1 MRASLSLVETIPPQP
16 RDAHPTPFVR
26 HLTNTVVEKF
36 ACPTDKKNVVVWDDE
51 VKGFGVRVNNAG
63 DVRTY
68 LFLYRVKGTRQERQ
82 IKIGRHNDPWRVDQA
97 RAKALALKVEMLDGV
112 DPVVEARKKVEAE
125 QVAAVRTE
133 AQSITLRQVMKHYV
147 QHRRTRHGALR
158 AASIRD
164 IERHVNVNLGDWA
177 DEPVAGIKRDACI
190 ERFDMISENSPS
202 QSAQCF
208 ANLRAL
214 LNHARDMYET
224 DDGEYPL
231 LAVNPVQRMFKK
243 RKPRPELPR
252 DTRIP
257 LERVRA
263 VWAMLQARRAA
274 ARTVDDRT
282 SVDWVCFMLLTGTR
296 RTESGS
302 LLWSNV
308 DFEAGT
314 FHLPGD
320 VVKNHNGI
328 TLPMSATLHALLKAR
343 QDLPEPDE
351 KVSKRRRAERPSEY
365 VLPSWGKLGYITDAD
380 ATMQAVSEAAGTRV
394 TIHDLRRTFVDVCA
408 QVGVSADRE
417 RLLIN
422 HISGDVHARH
432 YANSKQAL
440 TADVEAIAAWITA
453 RA

>member
-1 MRASLSLVETIPPQP
+1 MEP
-16 RDAHPTPFVR
+16 RDNVKR
-26 HLTNTVVEKF
+26 LTNTLVE
-36 ACPTDKKNVVVWDDE
+36 AATCPPGRPNVIVWDDK
-51 VKGFGVRVNNAG
+51 VKGLGVRVNAAG
-63 DVRTY
+63 TVRTY
-68 LFLYRVKGTRQERQ
+68 LLQYRVKGTRQERQ
-82 IKIGRHNDPWRVDQA
+82 IKIGRHNDPWRIDQA
-97 RAKALALKVEMLDGV
+97 RAKAMALKVEMLDGV
-112 DPVVEARKKVEAE
+112 DPVVRDQQKVEADKA
-125 QVAAVRTE
+125 AAVLTE
-133 AQSITLRQVMKHYV
+133 AQTITLRQVMEHYV

-164 IERHVNVNLGDWA
+164 IERHVTVNFADWA

-190 ERFDMISENSPS
+190 ERFDAISENSSS
-202 QSAQCF
+202 QAAQAF

-214 LNHARDMYET
+214 LNHARDMFET

-243 RKPRPELPR
+243 RKPKPEKAR

-257 LERVRA
+257 LDRVRA
-263 VWAMLQARRAA
+263 VWAMLDKRRSA

-282 SVDWVCFMLLTGTR
+282 SADWVSFMLLTGTR

-302 LLWSNV
+302 LLWSNI
-308 DFEAGT
+308 DFDAGT

-328 TLPMSATLHALLKAR
+328 TLPLSTPLRALLKAR
-343 QDLPEPDE
+343 QELPEPSE
-351 KVSKRRRAERPSEY
+351 KVAERRRAQRSSEY
-365 VLPSWGKLGYITDAD
+365 VFPSWGRLGYITDAD
-380 ATMQAVSEAAGTRV
+380 ATMQAVSEVAGTRV

-417 RLLIN
+417 RLLTN

-440 TADVEAIAAWITA
+440 TADVEAIAKWVTA
-453 RA
+453 PAT

>member
-1 MRASLSLVETIPPQP
+1 MEL
-16 RDAHPTPFVR
+16 RDNVKR
-26 HLTNTVVEKF
+26 LTNTLVESA
-36 ACPTDKKNVVVWDDE
+36 ACPPGRPNLIVWDDK
-51 VKGFGVRVNNAG
+51 VKGLGVRINAAG
-63 DVRTY
+63 TVRTY
-68 LFLYRVKGTRQERQ
+68 LLQYRVKGTRQERQ
-82 IKIGRHNDPWRVDQA
+82 IKIGRHNDPWRIDQA
-97 RAKALALKVEMLDGV
+97 RAKAMALKVEMLDGV
-112 DPVVEARKKVEAE
+112 DPVVRDQQK
-125 QVAAVRTE
+125 VAADKAAAVLSA
-133 AQSITLRQVMKHYV
+133 AQTITLRQVMEHYV

-164 IERHVNVNLGDWA
+164 IERHVTVNLADWA
-177 DEPVAGIKRDACI
+177 DEPVATIKRDACV
-190 ERFDMISENSPS
+190 ERFDAISESSPS
-202 QSAQCF
+202 QAAQCF

-243 RKPRPELPR
+243 RKPKPEKPR

-257 LERVRA
+257 LDRVRA
-263 VWAMLQARRAA
+263 VWGMLERRRAA

-282 SVDWVCFMLLTGTR
+282 SADWVSFMLLTGTR

-302 LLWSNV
+302 LLWSNI
-308 DFEAGT
+308 DLDAGT

-328 TLPMSATLHALLKAR
+328 TLPLSAPLRAVLNSR
-343 QDLPEPDE
+343 RELPEPSE
-351 KVSKRRRAERPSEY
+351 KVAERRRAKRSSEY
-365 VLPSWGKLGYITDAD
+365 VFPSWGRLGYITDAD
-380 ATMQAVSEAAGTRV
+380 ATMQAVSEVAGTRV
-394 TIHDLRRTFVDVCA
+394 TIHDLRRTFVDICA

-417 RLLIN
+417 RLLTN

-440 TADVEAIAAWITA
+440 TADVEAIAKWVTGPA
-453 RA
+453 